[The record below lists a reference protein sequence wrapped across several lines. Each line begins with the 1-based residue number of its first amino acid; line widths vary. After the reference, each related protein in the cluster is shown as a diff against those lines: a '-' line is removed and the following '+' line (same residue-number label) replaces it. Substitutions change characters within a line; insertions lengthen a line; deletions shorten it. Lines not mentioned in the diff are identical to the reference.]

1 MVRGLY
7 TSYTGL
13 LNQQYRLDTISNNF
27 ANVSTAGYK
36 REGATGRAFDDVLA
50 IKVKDGSVG
59 YLNQRIGTMSLGVK
73 IGETYID
80 YSQGSL
86 RETENTYDLAL
97 EGNGFFSVS
106 FANKRSGEEVIK
118 YTRDGSFT
126 TDIDGILRTKDGDYV
141 LNDAGGQIMIP
152 DDTVDIL
159 IDELG
164 NIYADREYVD
174 TLGIVDF
181 EDYNYLS
188 KDTGENYYV
197 ALDGAEE
204 TAWNGRVA
212 QGYLEMSNVNV
223 VSEMVDMIE
232 IARAFEANQKVEQTI
247 DSMLDKS
254 VNQVGRLNG

>member
-7 TSYTGL
+7 TAYTGL
-13 LNQQYRLDTISNNF
+13 LNQQYRLDTITNNF

-50 IKVKDGSVG
+50 IKVKDNSVG
-59 YLNQRIGTMSLGVK
+59 YLNQRIGKMSLGVK
-73 IGETYID
+73 IGETYVD

-97 EGNGFFSVS
+97 EGKGFFSIS
-106 FANKRSGEEVIK
+106 FTNKKGEEIIK

-126 TDIDGILRTKDGDYV
+126 TDVDGILRTKDGDYV
-141 LNDAGGQIMIP
+141 LNTSGEQIE
-152 DDTVDIL
+152 
-159 IDELG
+159 IDQEALDVIIDQMG
-164 NIYADREYVD
+164 NIYADGEYVD
-174 TLGIVDF
+174 TLGVVDF

-204 TAWNGRVA
+204 ISADSRIA

-223 VSEMVDMIE
+223 VNEMVDMIE

-247 DSMLDKS
+247 DNMLDKS
-254 VNQVGRLNG
+254 VNNVGRLS